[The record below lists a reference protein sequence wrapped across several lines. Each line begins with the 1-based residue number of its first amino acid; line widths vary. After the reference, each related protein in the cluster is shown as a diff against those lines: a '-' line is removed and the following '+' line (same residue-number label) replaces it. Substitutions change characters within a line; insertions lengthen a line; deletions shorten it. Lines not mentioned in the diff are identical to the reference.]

1 MSEHRGCS
9 SNILNLRVINRGLMR
24 GDSASGVLACM
35 VACRVQQANKIYS
48 VETVTNKGGAGAQFG
63 LHKAPPVS
71 VRLDKMKRHTT
82 QMQETRRQLLFI

>member
-1 MSEHRGCS
+1 MPEHRGCS

-48 VETVTNKGGAGAQFG
+48 VETVTSKGGAGAQFG
-63 LHKAPPVS
+63 LRKAPS
-71 VRLDKMKRHTT
+71 V
-82 QMQETRRQLLFI
+82 LLFASRLALLN